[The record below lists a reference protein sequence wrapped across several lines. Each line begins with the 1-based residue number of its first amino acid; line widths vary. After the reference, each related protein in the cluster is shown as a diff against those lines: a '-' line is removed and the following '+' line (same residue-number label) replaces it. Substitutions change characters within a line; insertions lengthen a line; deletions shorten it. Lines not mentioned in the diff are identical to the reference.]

1 MSAGFLSLSGSTKRL
16 RFAGFAHMTV
26 RSILRWVVWA
36 SCLAGVLLGARAAQA
51 AAPMCDER
59 GASAIAPPPVL
70 PVRDTKLEAGLPLGC
85 ETPLMVTVAPGTTQ
99 RARPDRR
106 RRSFLRRGLD
116 EACSPQGLA
125 PQLGA
130 VVPAGVVVSLPPSA
144 GYRRGVFR
152 PPRA

>member
-1 MSAGFLSLSGSTKRL
+1 VGEGFFSLSGATKRL

-36 SCLAGVLLGARAAQA
+36 SCLAGVLLGARVAQA

-85 ETPLMVTVAPGTTQ
+85 EPPLTVTVAP
-99 RARPDRR
+99 ARPSARGQTVVVGD
-106 RRSFLRRGLD
+106 SFD
-116 EACSPQGLA
+116 EAWMKPVVPRVSRLSSA
-125 PQLGA
+125 L
-130 VVPAGVVVSLPPSA
+130 VPAGVVVSLPPSA